1 MLGKSEE
8 TIDLG
13 HARIAVAKVVSTL
26 TQNHRN
32 SKTQWF
38 VGTFQPACHSPW
50 TWAV

>member
-1 MLGKSEE
+1 MLGKSGE

-13 HARIAVAKVVSTL
+13 HARIAVVEVISTL

-38 VGTFQPACHSPW
+38 VGTFQPAFHSP
-50 TWAV
+50 